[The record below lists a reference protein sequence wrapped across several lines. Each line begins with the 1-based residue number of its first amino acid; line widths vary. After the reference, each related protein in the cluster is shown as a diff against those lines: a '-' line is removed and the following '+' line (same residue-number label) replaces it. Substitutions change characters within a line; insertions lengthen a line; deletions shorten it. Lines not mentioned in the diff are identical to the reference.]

1 MGMDGGEGAAESLGQ
16 GFAINCSQLSFP
28 TIEVDESVVVVA
40 LKSNWSYWGAQ
51 SSQGKVQ
58 L

>member
-1 MGMDGGEGAAESLGQ
+1 MGMGGGRGEGAAESLGQ
-16 GFAINCSQLSFP
+16 GFAINCSQLSFS

-51 SSQGKVQ
+51 SS
-58 L
+58 